1 MARLRRRF
9 PRVDDPAIANGPR
22 EVTTV
27 ESNPRAPGYLII
39 EIDGARFASLPE
51 EKVGGLALVA
61 GEVLDEERFQHL
73 CRVAA
78 AEAAYQV
85 AMRVLAARPK
95 AVREMLRSL
104 RDRGHDPDAAK
115 DAVGRLVEVG
125 LLNDLEFSRHFALV
139 RCAKGHGAA
148 RLVTDLLARGVDKQV
163 AERAVNETL
172 EAEAVDPIAQARALA
187 EKRCAQLGDLPPR
200 QKRRRVMAYLRR
212 RGYLGYEIDQ
222 LVKEAML
229 DPR

>member
-1 MARLRRRF
+1 M
-9 PRVDDPAIANGPR
+9 
-22 EVTTV
+22 TTI

-51 EKVGGLALVA
+51 ENVGELALVA
-61 GEVLDEERFQHL
+61 GQVLDEERFQRL

-78 AEAAYQV
+78 VEAAYQV

-115 DAVGRLVEVG
+115 EAVGRLVEVG
-125 LLNDLEFSRHFALV
+125 LLDDLEYSRHFALV

-148 RLVTDLLARGVDKQV
+148 RLVTDLLARGVEKQV

-212 RGYLGYEIDQ
+212 RGYVGYEIDQ

-229 DPR
+229 VGGNGEG